1 MKRRELLC
9 ELGLEDSVT
18 FENPDYDSA
27 IVGYDECSGRIIYD
41 YELMIEHLMDEDN
54 MSYEDA
60 MEFVDYNTVRACPYI
75 DNPPIIMRR
84 ISDYMDYV

>member
-41 YELMIEHLMDEDN
+41 YELMIEHLMD
-54 MSYEDA
+54 
-60 MEFVDYNTVRACPYI
+60 
-75 DNPPIIMRR
+75 
-84 ISDYMDYV
+84 